1 MLQQLGVLE
10 PMMERWFFT
19 YSKLY
24 VYIVEE
30 KLAEALTSFKVME
43 EGEYIR
49 RNHTRLVGVV
59 SVYLVH
65 VHVHWVTV

>member
-1 MLQQLGVLE
+1 
-10 PMMERWFFT
+10 MERWYFT

>member
-10 PMMERWFFT
+10 PMMERWYFT